1 MTSSGFDAKGSS
13 HVDARLPEELA
24 EGGADAAAAPTAR
37 RLVALIGNPNTGKTT
52 LFNRLTG
59 SSARVGNYPGITVD
73 RRIGELAIEGRTVD
87 LLDLPGTYSLTARS
101 PEEQIAIEATL
112 GLDGQPTPDLAV
124 VVVDAGQLVR
134 NLYLVLQ
141 LIELEVPVVVALN
154 MIDEV
159 DPRPDVSALTALF
172 GVPFIPASARRGDGI
187 DELLAAIE
195 RGLVEPPRG
204 RVTVRYPGE
213 LLAEVPAIV
222 EALPRDW
229 RVDGDQGGPGLLGRA
244 DALALWALGSLD
256 DDDELAHI
264 PSSLRRA
271 VGKVIERER
280 DVDGEI
286 IVARYAFL
294 DEHVAPLAARPDAS
308 RAIPW
313 SDRVDRVALHPVW
326 GFLVFITLMLVLFQS
341 LFTWSAPLIE
351 AVEAVVG
358 WVGGLVGGVLPEGVV
373 SNLVTEGVIGGVG
386 NVIVFLPQI
395 LLLFLMLGFLEDSGY
410 MARAA
415 YLMDRVMKSLG
426 LHGRAFVPMLS
437 GCACAIPAIM
447 ATRTME
453 RERDRLLTMLV
464 IPLMTCSARLPVYTL
479 IIAALFPPSQLF
491 GFVPVQGLLMVFMY
505 FFATFTALGAAG
517 VIGRTVVKGRRM
529 PLLLEL
535 PPYRMPTMKSVVRQ
549 TWERARSFL
558 REAGTVILAFTIIL
572 WALLSYPKPDRPEPL
587 ATKAVATIQYAM
599 PDATPPDGG
608 VDVDALAD
616 NAEAVT
622 NYQQE
627 KLRGSYGGQLGHAIE
642 PAIEPLGF
650 DWKIGV
656 GLIGAFAAREV
667 FISTMGLVYGI
678 GGDVDE
684 ESAPLRDR
692 IKQESH
698 ADGAPVYTPL
708 VGLSLMIFFALACQ
722 CMSTIAVVK
731 RETKSW
737 KWPAFLFVYMTT
749 LAWVMSFLVYQGGKL
764 LGFG

>member
-1 MTSSGFDAKGSS
+1 MGES
-13 HVDARLPEELA
+13 
-24 EGGADAAAAPTAR
+24 DAAVGPRAR

-73 RRIGELAIEGRTVD
+73 RRVGELALEARSVD
-87 LLDLPGTYSLTARS
+87 LLDLPGTYSLVARS

-112 GLDGQPTPDLAV
+112 GLDGQPKPDLAV

-134 NLYLVLQ
+134 NLYLVIQ
-141 LIELEVPVVVALN
+141 LMELEVPMVVAIN

-159 DPRPDVSALTALF
+159 DPRPDLPGLEALF
-172 GVPFIPASARRGDGI
+172 GIPFIATSARSGDGV
-187 DELLAAIE
+187 DELLAAIA
-195 RGLVEPPRG
+195 RRLDDPPRG
-204 RVTVRYPGE
+204 RAEVTYPAE
-213 LLAEVPAIV
+213 LLADLPTIRD
-222 EALPRDW
+222 ALPQDW
-229 RVDGDQGGPGLLGRA
+229 RLEGDEGTGGSLGRA

-264 PSSLRRA
+264 PSSLRDA
-271 VGKVIERER
+271 VRTVVSEGR
-280 DVDGEI
+280 DVDAEI

-294 DEHVAPLAARPDAS
+294 DEHVAPLATREDAS

-326 GFLVFITLMLVLFQS
+326 GFVIFLTLMLVLFQA
-341 LFTWSAPLIE
+341 LFSWSSPLIE
-351 AVEAVVG
+351 VVEAVVG
-358 WVGGLVGGVLPEGVV
+358 WAGGLAGTVLPQGVV
-373 SNLVTEGVIGGVG
+373 ADLVTEGVIGGVG

-491 GFVPVQGLLMVFMY
+491 GVVPVQGLLMVFMY
-505 FFATFTALGAAG
+505 FFATFTALAAAG

-535 PPYRMPTMKSVVRQ
+535 PPYRMPTAKSVLRQ

-558 REAGTVILAFTIIL
+558 KEAGTVILAFTIIL
-572 WALLSYPKPDRPEPL
+572 WALLSYPKPDRPPPL
-587 ATKAVATIQYAM
+587 PTKAVATIQYAL
-599 PDATPPDGG
+599 PDVAPPEGG

-616 NAEAVT
+616 NGEAVAA
-622 NYQQE
+622 YQRE
-627 KLRGSYGGQLGHAIE
+627 KLRGSLGGKLGHAIE
-642 PAIEPLGF
+642 PVIEPLGF

-684 ESAPLRDR
+684 ESTPLRDQ
-692 IKQESH
+692 IKKESR
-698 ADGAPVYTPL
+698 ADGEPVYTPL

-737 KWPAFLFVYMTT
+737 KWPAFLFAYMTT

>member
-1 MTSSGFDAKGSS
+1 
-13 HVDARLPEELA
+13 
-24 EGGADAAAAPTAR
+24 
-37 RLVALIGNPNTGKTT
+37 
-52 LFNRLTG
+52 
-59 SSARVGNYPGITVD
+59 
-73 RRIGELAIEGRTVD
+73 
-87 LLDLPGTYSLTARS
+87 
-101 PEEQIAIEATL
+101 
-112 GLDGQPTPDLAV
+112 
-124 VVVDAGQLVR
+124 
-134 NLYLVLQ
+134 
-141 LIELEVPVVVALN
+141 
-154 MIDEV
+154 
-159 DPRPDVSALTALF
+159 
-172 GVPFIPASARRGDGI
+172 
-187 DELLAAIE
+187 
-195 RGLVEPPRG
+195 
-204 RVTVRYPGE
+204 
-213 LLAEVPAIV
+213 
-222 EALPRDW
+222 
-229 RVDGDQGGPGLLGRA
+229 
-244 DALALWALGSLD
+244 
-256 DDDELAHI
+256 
-264 PSSLRRA
+264 
-271 VGKVIERER
+271 
-280 DVDGEI
+280 
-286 IVARYAFL
+286 
-294 DEHVAPLAARPDAS
+294 
-308 RAIPW
+308 
-313 SDRVDRVALHPVW
+313 
-326 GFLVFITLMLVLFQS
+326 
-341 LFTWSAPLIE
+341 
-351 AVEAVVG
+351 
-358 WVGGLVGGVLPEGVV
+358 
-373 SNLVTEGVIGGVG
+373 VIGGVG

-608 VDVDALAD
+608 VDVD
-616 NAEAVT
+616 
-622 NYQQE
+622 
-627 KLRGSYGGQLGHAIE
+627 
-642 PAIEPLGF
+642 
-650 DWKIGV
+650 
-656 GLIGAFAAREV
+656 
-667 FISTMGLVYGI
+667 
-678 GGDVDE
+678 E